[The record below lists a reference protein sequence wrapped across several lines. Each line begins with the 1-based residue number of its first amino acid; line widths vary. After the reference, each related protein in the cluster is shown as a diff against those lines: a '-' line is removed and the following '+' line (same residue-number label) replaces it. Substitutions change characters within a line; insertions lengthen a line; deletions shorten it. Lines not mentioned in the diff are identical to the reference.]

1 MDGSQIK
8 KKISIVTP
16 TLNEADNITELCD
29 RVAAAMAHSSYDYE
43 HLVIDNASTDQT
55 VGILRDRAST
65 DSRLKI
71 IVNARNFGQVRSPF
85 HGLLQATGSAT
96 IIIASDLQDPP
107 EMIREFISRWEDGFK
122 IVMAVKDTSEESF
135 VVNVLRRG
143 FYKVL
148 KKFAEVPLIENAT
161 GAGLYDSSVIEI
173 IRKLNDPYPYFRGLV
188 CEIGFPISEVQFKQ
202 PTRKRGISSQSLYS
216 LFDVAMLGL
225 VKHSKLP
232 LRVMTFLGFSVALGS
247 FFVGLYYLTYK
258 LLFWSNFDVGK
269 APLVVGLFF
278 FMALLM
284 IFLGVIGEYLLS
296 IQDHVRQLPH
306 VVEKERINFNEKT

>member
-1 MDGSQIK
+1 
-8 KKISIVTP
+8 
-16 TLNEADNITELCD
+16 
-29 RVAAAMAHSSYDYE
+29 
-43 HLVIDNASTDQT
+43 
-55 VGILRDRAST
+55 
-65 DSRLKI
+65 
-71 IVNARNFGQVRSPF
+71 
-85 HGLLQATGSAT
+85 
-96 IIIASDLQDPP
+96 
-107 EMIREFISRWEDGFK
+107 MIREFISRWEDGFK

-284 IFLGVIGEYLLS
+284 IFLGLIGEYLLS
-296 IQDHVRQLPH
+296 IHDHVRRLPH

>member
-1 MDGSQIK
+1 VDGSQIK

-29 RVAAAMAHSSYDYE
+29 RVAAAMTHSPYDYE

-247 FFVGLYYLTYK
+247 FFVG
-258 LLFWSNFDVGK
+258 
-269 APLVVGLFF
+269 
-278 FMALLM
+278 
-284 IFLGVIGEYLLS
+284 
-296 IQDHVRQLPH
+296 
-306 VVEKERINFNEKT
+306 